1 MEPQS
6 CLFVRERARLLV
18 LFPRPLPFQTT
29 NLGKIWWRKI
39 SNLQNRIPHR
49 RAERRFFSGLGQC
62 TKAGAM
68 EPQSRLFVRER
79 ARLLVL
85 FPRPFPFQTKKMG
98 IIWRKMPN
106 LQNRIPHRRAERRF
120 FFWARPMHQGGRNG
134 ATKPPFRA
142 RKGALTSVVSKA
154 LPFSNKKIGD
164 NLEKNAQSTKPN
176 PASTCRATIFFL
188 GSANAPRRAQWSH
201 KAAFSC
207 EKGRAC

>member
-1 MEPQS
+1 MPSDDFFSGLGQCTKAGAMEPQS

-39 SNLQNRIPHR
+39 SNLQNRIPHQ
-49 RAERRFFSGLGQC
+49 RAEQLFFFWARPMHQGGRNGA
-62 TKAGAM
+62 TKPPFCARKGALT
-68 EPQSRLFVRER
+68 SVVSKAL
-79 ARLLVL
+79 
-85 FPRPFPFQTKKMG
+85 PFSNKKIG
-98 IIWRKMPN
+98 DNLEKMPN

-154 LPFSNKKIGD
+154 PPFSNNKFG
-164 NLEKNAQSTKPN
+164 
-176 PASTCRATIFFL
+176 
-188 GSANAPRRAQWSH
+188 
-201 KAAFSC
+201 
-207 EKGRAC
+207 

>member
-1 MEPQS
+1 MGRAIIKTAQS
-6 CLFVRERARLLV
+6 TKPNPASTCRATI
-18 LFPRPLPFQTT
+18 FFWARPMHQGGRNGATKPPFCARKGALTSVVCKALPFSNKKNGD
-29 NLGKIWWRKI
+29 NL
-39 SNLQNRIPHR
+39 
-49 RAERRFFSGLGQC
+49 E
-62 TKAGAM
+62 
-68 EPQSRLFVRER
+68 
-79 ARLLVL
+79 
-85 FPRPFPFQTKKMG
+85 
-98 IIWRKMPN
+98 KMPN

-188 GSANAPRRAQWSH
+188 GSANAPRREQWSH

-207 EKGRAC
+207 EKGRAY